1 MPAPKLLSRRYRLG
15 SLLGTGGMAEVF
27 LGEDLRL
34 GRKVAIKVLRPQ
46 YSSDD
51 SFLARFLKEAQS
63 EAVLSHP
70 NIVAVY
76 DVGHDLGTYYI
87 VMEYVNGQDL
97 KAAIRADA
105 PLPVR
110 RALDIVR
117 QICMGVGHAHQKG
130 IVHRDLKPQNVLLTP
145 KDVAKVA
152 DFGIARALAD
162 AGTTEPGVV
171 WGTSQY
177 LSPEQ
182 AGGQSATPASDVYSI
197 GVILYETL
205 TGRVPFEG
213 EDNVAI
219 ALQHIQAP
227 LPAMHQFNPLVP
239 RGVIFL
245 TEKAL
250 EKDPARRYADGNAFA
265 SALSGYMRLGQE
277 VTAPQRAVQA
287 PVSPAPAPPPRAAPA
302 RPPAPRRTVSAPAS
316 RRAPAAAPLLP
327 AKQISP
333 ALPVKRARALPEP
346 QGIDWLAIILGL
358 FALIAVLGLVPLWM
372 TVYAHYMNVL
382 PGM

>member
-34 GRKVAIKVLRPQ
+34 GRQVAIKVLRPQ
-46 YSSDD
+46 YSSDT

-87 VMEYVNGQDL
+87 VMEYVAGQDL
-97 KAAIRADA
+97 KEAIRADA

-152 DFGIARALAD
+152 DFGIARALTD

-182 AGGQSATPASDVYSI
+182 ASGQSATPASDVYSI

-227 LPAMHQFNPLVP
+227 VPPMHQLNPLVP

-250 EKDPARRYADGNAFA
+250 EKDPARRYADGNSFA
-265 SALSGYMRLGQE
+265 SALAGYMRLGQE
-277 VTAPQRAVQA
+277 VTAPQQAVQA
-287 PVSPAPAPPPRAAPA
+287 PVSSVPASQRPAPRAPT
-302 RPPAPRRTVSAPAS
+302 PRRTVSAPS
-316 RRAPAAAPLLP
+316 RRRAPAAAPLP
-327 AKQISP
+327 AKRVSP
-333 ALPVKRARALPEP
+333 ALPVRRARSLPEP

-372 TVYAHYMNVL
+372 TVYSHYMNVL